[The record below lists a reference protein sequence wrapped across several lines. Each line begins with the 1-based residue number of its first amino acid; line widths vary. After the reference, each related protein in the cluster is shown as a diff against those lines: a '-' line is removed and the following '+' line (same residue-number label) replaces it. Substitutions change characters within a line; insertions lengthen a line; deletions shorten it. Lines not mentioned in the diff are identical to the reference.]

1 MYCLLYF
8 YSFLSYTAIFSPRTK
23 SKYVFYRANLRFLGC
38 TELSDL
44 SKEDQQSH
52 AFHLSLAAL
61 LGKGIYNFGELL
73 AHPVLQTLN
82 GTPNEWLINLLGKNI

>member
-1 MYCLLYF
+1 M
-8 YSFLSYTAIFSPRTK
+8 
-23 SKYVFYRANLRFLGC
+23 RFLGC

-82 GTPNEWLINLLGKNI
+82 GTPNEWLINLLGKLLLDHLCQVLK